1 MSRARATRRTPGT
14 TSSDRTRLL
23 RDRICFVCRRP
34 TAERSVFHADL
45 MILTHD
51 GSCAERVRSLRRI
64 NDRSAR
70 GRWRPARQLLQ
81 LLDEQGARR

>member
-1 MSRARATRRTPGT
+1 MTKK
-14 TSSDRTRLL
+14 DRTRLVL
-23 RDRICFVCRRP
+23 DRICFVCRTP
-34 TAERSVFHADL
+34 AAEPGTFHVEL

-51 GSCAERVRSLRRI
+51 GSCTERVRSLRRI

-81 LLDEQGARR
+81 LLEEQGARR